1 MMKKYRKKIGLV
13 LLLTLFL
20 VGVFGLVAFADDIQI
35 PNVNVQ
41 VGSNSDGTPQSYVSN
56 IKLLLLLTV
65 LTLLP
70 SILIMF
76 TCFTRIV
83 VVFSFLKNA
92 LGAQQS
98 IPNQILIGLA
108 LFLTLFIMFPVFGQ
122 MNEKGI
128 QPYLDGQ
135 ITQEQAIEEGG
146 KPLKEFM
153 SKQTRKKDVELFVEL
168 SNEDASSLDEDN
180 LPFHILAPAFAIS
193 ELKTA
198 FQIGFLLYLPFIVID
213 LVVGSVLMS
222 MGMMMLP
229 PAMVSM
235 PFKLLLFVMV
245 DGWYLLVKSLV
256 LSFG

>member
-1 MMKKYRKKIGLV
+1 
-13 LLLTLFL
+13 
-20 VGVFGLVAFADDIQI
+20 
-35 PNVNVQ
+35 
-41 VGSNSDGTPQSYVSN
+41 
-56 IKLLLLLTV
+56 
-65 LTLLP
+65 
-70 SILIMF
+70 MF

-98 IPNQILIGLA
+98 IPNQILVGLA
-108 LFLTLFIMFPVFGQ
+108 LFLTMFIMFPVFNQ

-168 SNEDASSLDEDN
+168 SNEDVSSLDEDN

>member
-1 MMKKYRKKIGLV
+1 MKKYKKKIGLV

-20 VGVFGLVAFADDIQI
+20 VGVFGIIAFADDIQI

-41 VGSNSDGTPQSYVSN
+41 VGSNTDGSPQSYVSN
-56 IKLLLLLTV
+56 IKLLILLTI

-98 IPNQILIGLA
+98 IPNQILIGLS
-108 LFLTLFIMFPVFGQ
+108 LFLTMFIMFPVFNQ

-135 ITQEQAIEEGG
+135 ITQEQAIEDGG

-168 SNEDASSLDEDN
+168 SNEDVSNLDENN

-229 PAMVSM
+229 PTTISL
-235 PFKLLLFVMV
+235 PFKILLFILV
-245 DGWYLLVKSLV
+245 DGWNLVIGGLVKT
-256 LSFG
+256 FY

>member
-1 MMKKYRKKIGLV
+1 M
-13 LLLTLFL
+13 
-20 VGVFGLVAFADDIQI
+20 
-35 PNVNVQ
+35 
-41 VGSNSDGTPQSYVSN
+41 
-56 IKLLLLLTV
+56 
-65 LTLLP
+65 
-70 SILIMF
+70 
-76 TCFTRIV
+76 
-83 VVFSFLKNA
+83 
-92 LGAQQS
+92 
-98 IPNQILIGLA
+98 
-108 LFLTLFIMFPVFGQ
+108 FIMFPVFNQ

-135 ITQEQAIEEGG
+135 ITQEQAIEDGG

-153 SKQTRKKDVELFVEL
+153 SEQTRKKDVELFVDV
-168 SNEDASSLDEDN
+168 SNLDENN